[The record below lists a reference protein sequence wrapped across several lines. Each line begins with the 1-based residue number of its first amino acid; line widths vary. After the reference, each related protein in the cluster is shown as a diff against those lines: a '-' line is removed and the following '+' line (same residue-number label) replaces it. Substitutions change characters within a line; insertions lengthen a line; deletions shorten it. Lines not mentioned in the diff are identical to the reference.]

1 MEWLQNNWI
10 WIALGGA
17 FIAIHMF
24 GHGGH
29 GGHNKR
35 DPNSTDDATGA
46 PGARPPERTAS
57 KVTGLNDPVPADVID
72 IPGTE
77 RTDVIGFGA
86 RQPNGQSS
94 V

>member
-17 FIAIHMF
+17 FIAMHMF

-46 PGARPPERTAS
+46 PGAGHPESTAS
-57 KVTGLNDPVPADVID
+57 KVAGLNDPVPAAAV
-72 IPGTE
+72 GK
-77 RTDVIGFGA
+77 RHKH
-86 RQPNGQSS
+86 
-94 V
+94 